1 MKNTSSTEGIHDR
14 RALCSAN
21 WRKEHKA
28 FVTLGV
34 VMGAFLLCW
43 LPFFLWYL
51 TTTICGDKC
60 YFNSTLNPQIS
71 QFGVPINI
79 WECPLTQLSHKLPIM
94 LLTTMVL
101 VQEAQDQ
108 DSALIFTSC
117 YVANDT
123 TRFTLA
129 KQIPGCEIIDDAIN
143 FLNTSIQILRSEE
156 GRVLHAKHTE
166 YVDQHVRDQRKQ
178 LSAAGVSY
186 IIPVRV
192 GNPTLCS
199 PLSDRLIQQDLE
211 ESSAVE
217 LLPHNFRL

>member
-1 MKNTSSTEGIHDR
+1 MLIPVSPSLSFQLEPQSI
-14 RALCSAN
+14 
-21 WRKEHKA
+21 
-28 FVTLGV
+28 
-34 VMGAFLLCW
+34 
-43 LPFFLWYL
+43 
-51 TTTICGDKC
+51 C

-117 YVANDT
+117 YVANET
-123 TRFTLA
+123 THFTLA

-143 FLNTSIQILRSEE
+143 FLNTSIQILRLE
-156 GRVLHAKHTE
+156 GRVLHAKYTE

-199 PLSDRLIQQDLE
+199 ALSDGLIQHNGHYVQT
-211 ESSAVE
+211 S
-217 LLPHNFRL
+217 LPLHPIYKFFRIIYNINCFMSVIITFVYRIFLYTPDKRNLDTENLK